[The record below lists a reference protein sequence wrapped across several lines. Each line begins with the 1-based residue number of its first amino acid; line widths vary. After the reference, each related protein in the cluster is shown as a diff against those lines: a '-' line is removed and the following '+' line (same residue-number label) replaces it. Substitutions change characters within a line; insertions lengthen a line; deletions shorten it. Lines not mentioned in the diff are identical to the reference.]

1 MHVFAHRADLFWDIN
16 VTEMDE
22 DVWRVHILFDMTVI
36 DASSISV
43 LASELVALYVG
54 VPLTSLRPSASFR
67 SFAERSI
74 SEKSQREADAYWSP
88 RLAGMLSLSCLSCLV
103 LFGHCLKLSD
113 ACVGHYPEAVWTAV
127 GHCLKRVGHSLT
139 IRCLSSLYRLSWQ
152 ASRALPCCR
161 AQSFLPPVVS
171 HSLSESA
178 QASIIAS
185 QRAFA
190 ATLRSCLLGRPPS

>member
-16 VTEMDE
+16 VTEMEE

-43 LASELVALYVG
+43 LASELVALYGG

-88 RLAGMLSLSCLSCLV
+88 RLAGMLSLSCLQLCSSLWS
-103 LFGHCLKLSD
+103 L
-113 ACVGHYPEAVWTAV
+113 PEAV
-127 GHCLKRVGHSLT
+127 
-139 IRCLSSLYRLSWQ
+139 
-152 ASRALPCCR
+152 
-161 AQSFLPPVVS
+161 
-171 HSLSESA
+171 
-178 QASIIAS
+178 
-185 QRAFA
+185 
-190 ATLRSCLLGRPPS
+190 